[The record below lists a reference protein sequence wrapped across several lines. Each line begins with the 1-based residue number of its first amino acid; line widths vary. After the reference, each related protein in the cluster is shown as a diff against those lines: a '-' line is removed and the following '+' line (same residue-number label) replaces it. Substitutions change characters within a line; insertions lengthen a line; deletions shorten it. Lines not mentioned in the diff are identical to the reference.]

1 MKSPTFKTIIG
12 SLVLATIFSCNKRE
26 AVGSYDRAN
35 AVDQTA
41 NAEISDS
48 ISSVATLEVKDKQF
62 IKSAQVNME
71 VEDVYNST
79 IFIEKSLINL
89 KGFITSSELNSQ
101 IMSEQTFA
109 ISDEKAMMVRKFQ
122 TENNMQAR
130 IPTEKLG
137 EFLQIIND
145 KKVFLNSRVI
155 NAEDVTANIKLA
167 ELEAKR
173 NSTTGANI
181 SKLKTDK
188 DKVNMSDD
196 NESENNYQKVAGFEM
211 TDQLKYSTVQIFLK
225 EPQVRVAQIAVA
237 NTQNLDDQYKNNFFY
252 EAKNAVVNGFYLI
265 QKIFL
270 GLITIWPLLII
281 GGIAIYFFKRR
292 KTSMNF
298 EKSNSTE

>member
-1 MKSPTFKTIIG
+1 MKSPTFKIVLG
-12 SLVLATIFSCNKRE
+12 SLLLATIFSCNKSE
-26 AVGSYDRAN
+26 TAGSYDQDN
-35 AVDQTA
+35 AIDQTA
-41 NAEISDS
+41 TAAISDS

-79 IFIEKSLINL
+79 IFIEKSL
-89 KGFITSSELNSQ
+89 KGLNGFVTSSELNSQ
-101 IMSEQTFA
+101 IISENTFA

-122 TENNMQAR
+122 TENNMQVR
-130 IPTEKLG
+130 VPTEKLG
-137 EFLQIIND
+137 ELLTIIND
-145 KKVFLNSRVI
+145 KKIFLNSRVI

-173 NSTTGANI
+173 NAKTGANI
-181 SKLKTDK
+181 SQLKTDK
-188 DKVNMSDD
+188 DKVNMADD
-196 NESENNYQKVAGFEM
+196 NESENNYQKVATFDM

-225 EPQVRVAQIAVA
+225 EPQIRVAQIAVA

-252 EAKNAVVNGFYLI
+252 DAKNAVVDGFYLI

-281 GGIAIYFFKRR
+281 GAITIYFFKRR
-292 KTSMNF
+292 KTAIKF
-298 EKSNSTE
+298 ENPE